1 MFTGCENLE
10 ALYVDDNTYALTY
23 ARQHNLPYI
32 IYNFQFG
39 DVNRDGKVNGIDAG
53 LLLQHLAEWDVNMD
67 FDAADVNCDG
77 SINGIDISLL
87 LQYLA
92 DWEVKLGKI

>member
-1 MFTGCENLE
+1 M
-10 ALYVDDNTYALTY
+10 
-23 ARQHNLPYI
+23 
-32 IYNFQFG
+32 
-39 DVNRDGKVNGIDAG
+39 NGIDAG